1 MRKNCIRTLIAAV
14 LIASTMT
21 ATAFAETALVNG
33 SEVKTVYHIYCTKC
47 LAAIAE
53 YDTEFSALAA
63 WNQRSS
69 HEKNN

>member
-1 MRKNCIRTLIAAV
+1 MGELKECPFCGGKPKLSNRLV
-14 LIASTMT
+14 
-21 ATAFAETALVNG
+21 VNG
-33 SEVKTVYHIYCTKC
+33 LEVKTVYHIYCTKC